1 LALQGGCGVTLQKI
15 VRQIVR
21 TESDISAIEREGF
34 SAFLPHASPFQLI
47 EATAARYPDR
57 PAIRYLTRVG
67 APETDVALSYRDFAG
82 RIRQAANLFRRLGV
96 TRHDAVAILA
106 PHVLSTQ
113 IALWAAEVAGRACP
127 INPMLAPEHIVGL
140 LRAANAKIAI
150 VLGDNGDLDIW
161 AKLVPSLREAG
172 FLTHILDCDADRPSA
187 GSDGRFE
194 DMIARENADALDFVV
209 EGDADEIAA
218 FFHTGGTTGAPKLA
232 LHTRGNQAFVGRSAA
247 LIYDLSP
254 DDALINGFPLFHV
267 AGAFVYGL
275 SVFAA
280 GASIVIPTRLGMRN
294 RAFVD
299 SVWTQ
304 VARYGVTI
312 IGGVPTVISA
322 LIAVPI
328 DADISSLRLMLTGG
342 SPLPAELADAFE
354 RTIGKPV
361 RNLLGMTEC
370 AGVVSVEPC
379 RAERTVGSTGLRLPF
394 TEVRAFHLTDQAIDF
409 QNPCPPGE
417 TGVIALRGPNVSP
430 GYSDPKRNAGTF
442 EQGWL
447 VSGDL
452 GHVDAQGRVFVTGR
466 AKDVIIRG
474 AHNIDPAIIEDA
486 LLQHPDVAI
495 AAAIGQPDPYA
506 GELPVAYVTLK
517 AGATADAESLLAF
530 VTPRVGEPAARPK
543 SICILGEMPVTP
555 IGKIYKPALRVLAT
569 RRVIEETLTTIG
581 LAAAQ
586 FEIGVTE
593 HETIVRLKDA
603 AHEDAVKAALLG
615 MPIRYS
621 IRSGEISSDTA

>member
-1 LALQGGCGVTLQKI
+1 MTVHR
-15 VRQIVR
+15 VVR
-21 TESDISAIEREGF
+21 TESDIAAIEREGF

-67 APETDVALSYRDFAG
+67 VPETDVTLNYEDFAG

-96 TRHDAVAILA
+96 TAHDAIAILA

-113 IALWAAEVAGRACP
+113 IALWGGGSRRPRLPDQPDAGARAYR
-127 INPMLAPEHIVGL
+127 
-140 LRAANAKIAI
+140 RAAARGRGEDRDRARRERRSRH
-150 VLGDNGDLDIW
+150 L
-161 AKLVPSLREAG
+161 AKLVPALREAG

-194 DMIARENADALDFVV
+194 AMIARENADALDFAV
-209 EGDADEIAA
+209 EGGADEIAA

-247 LIYDLSP
+247 LMYDLSP
-254 DDALINGFPLFHV
+254 DDVLINGFPLFHV

-294 RAFVD
+294 RAFVGQI
-299 SVWTQ
+299 WKQ
-304 VARYGVTI
+304 VARCGVTI
-312 IGGVPTVISA
+312 VGGMPTVISA

-328 DADISSLRLMLTGG
+328 DADILRLRLMLTGG

-370 AGVVSVEPC
+370 AGVVTVEPF
-379 RAERTVGSTGLRLPF
+379 RAPRTVGSTGLRLPF
-394 TEVRAFHLTDQAIDF
+394 TDVGAFHATDQGIDF

-417 TGVIALRGPNVSP
+417 TGIIALRGPNVSP

-442 EQGWL
+442 EAGWL

-452 GHVDAQGRVFVTGR
+452 GHVDAEGRVFVTGR

-474 AHNIDPAIIEDA
+474 GHNIDPAIIEDA
-486 LLQHPDVAI
+486 LLLHPDVAI
-495 AAAIGQPDPYA
+495 AAAVGQPDPYA

-517 AGATADAESLLAF
+517 AGAKADAESLLAF
-530 VTPRVGEPAARPK
+530 VAPRVGEPAARPR
-543 SICILGEMPVTP
+543 SIGILGEMPVTP

-569 RRVIEETLTTIG
+569 KRVIEEMLTTMG
-581 LAAAQ
+581 LCTPQ
-586 FEIGVTE
+586 CEVTVTE
-593 HETIVRLKDA
+593 RETIVRLKDA
-603 AHEDAVKAALLG
+603 AREDAVKAALLG

-621 IRSGEISSDTA
+621 IQAGVA

>member
-1 LALQGGCGVTLQKI
+1 MGEIGRMK
-15 VRQIVR
+15 RIVR
-21 TESDISAIEREGF
+21 TDSDIAEIERDGF
-34 SAFLPHASPFQLI
+34 SAFLPHASPFDIIQ
-47 EATAARYPDR
+47 ASAVRYPDR
-57 PAIRYLTRVG
+57 AAIRYIIQVG
-67 APETDVALSYRDFAG
+67 APETDVTLNYRDFAG

-96 TRHDAVAILA
+96 TKTDAVAILA

-127 INPMLAPEHIVGL
+127 INPMLAPEHVVGL

-150 VLGDNGDLDIW
+150 VLGENGDLDIW
-161 AKLVPSLREAG
+161 PKLVPSLREAG
-172 FLTHILDCDADRPSA
+172 FLSHVLDCDADRPTQ

-194 DMIARENADALDFVV
+194 DLIGCENADALDFAV
-209 EGDADEIAA
+209 EGDGDEIAA

-232 LHTRGNQAFVGRSAA
+232 LHTRRNQAFVGRSAA
-247 LIYDLSP
+247 LMYDLSA
-254 DDALINGFPLFHV
+254 DDVLINGFPLFHV

-299 SVWTQ
+299 TVWKQ
-304 VARYGVTI
+304 VERYGVTL

-322 LIAVPI
+322 LVAVGI

-342 SPLPAELADAFE
+342 SPLPAELACAFE
-354 RTIGKPV
+354 RTVGKPV

-370 AGVVSVEPC
+370 AGIVTVEPFL
-379 RAERTVGSTGLRLPF
+379 AERTAGSTGLRLPF
-394 TEVRAFHLTDQAIDF
+394 TEVRAFRASDEAIDF
-409 QNPCPPGE
+409 DDPCPPGQ

-442 EQGWL
+442 EAGWL

-452 GHVDAQGRVFVTGR
+452 GHVDAEGRVFVTGR

-474 AHNIDPAIIEDA
+474 GHNIDPAIIEDA

-495 AAAIGQPDPYA
+495 AAAVGQPDAYA

-517 AGATADAESLLAF
+517 AGAAVDAEQLMAF
-530 VTPRVGEPAARPK
+530 VRPRVGEPAARPK
-543 SICILGEMPVTP
+543 NICVLGEMPVTP

-569 RRVIEETLTTIG
+569 KRVIEEMLTTMG
-581 LAAAQ
+581 LCTPQ
-586 FEIGVTE
+586 CEVTVTE
-593 HETIVRLKDA
+593 RETIVRLKDA
-603 AHEDAVKAALLG
+603 AREDAVKAALLG

-621 IRSGEISSDTA
+621 IQVGVA

>member
-1 LALQGGCGVTLQKI
+1 MNRV
-15 VRQIVR
+15 VR
-21 TESDISAIEREGF
+21 TDADIAAIEREGLA
-34 SAFLPHASPFQLI
+34 AFLPHASPFEI
-47 EATAARYPDR
+47 IAASAARYPDR
-57 PAIRYLTRVG
+57 PALRYITQVG
-67 APETDVALSYRDFAG
+67 APEADATLTYREFAG

-96 TRHDAVAILA
+96 TQYDAVAILA
-106 PHVLSTQ
+106 PHALATQ
-113 IALWAAEVAGRACP
+113 IALWAAEAAGRACP
-127 INPMLAPEHIVGL
+127 INPMLAPEHVVEL
-140 LRAANAKIAI
+140 LRAANARIAI
-150 VLGDNGDLDIW
+150 VLGANGDLDIW
-161 AKLVPSLREAG
+161 SKLVPTLRAAG
-172 FLTHILDCDADRPSA
+172 FISHVLDCDSDRPTP

-194 DMIARENADALDFVV
+194 DLMAGENAEALDFAI
-209 EGDADEIAA
+209 EGDDDAVAA

-232 LHTRGNQAFVGRSAA
+232 LHTRRNQAFVGRSAA
-247 LIYDLSP
+247 LMYDLAA
-254 DDALINGFPLFHV
+254 DDILINGFPLFHV

-294 RAFVD
+294 RGFVER
-299 SVWTQ
+299 VWHE
-304 VARYGVTI
+304 VARYGVTV

-322 LIAVPI
+322 LLAVPV

-370 AGVVSVEPC
+370 AGVVSVEPF

-394 TEVRAFHLTDQAIDF
+394 TEVGAFHAAEDGIDF
-409 QNPCPPGE
+409 ERPCPPGE
-417 TGVIALRGPNVSP
+417 TGIIALRGPNVSP
-430 GYSDPKRNAGTF
+430 GYSDARRNAGTF

-452 GHVDAQGRVFVTGR
+452 GHVDAQGRLFVTGR

-474 AHNIDPAIIEDA
+474 AHNIDPALIEDA
-486 LLQHPDVAI
+486 LLQHPDVAL
-495 AAAIGQPDPYA
+495 AAAVGQPDAYA

-530 VTPRVGEPAARPK
+530 AAPRVGEPAARPK
-543 SICILGEMPVTP
+543 SVSVLGDMPVTP
-555 IGKIYKPALRVLAT
+555 VGKIYKPALRVLAT
-569 RRVIEETLTTIG
+569 QRVIEETLASIG
-581 LAAAQ
+581 LAVAQ
-586 FEIGVTE
+586 CEIDVSE
-593 HETIVRLKDA
+593 RETVIRLADP

-615 MPIRYS
+615 MPIRYR
-621 IRSGEISSDTA
+621 ILVGVA

>member
-1 LALQGGCGVTLQKI
+1 VTEQNNARQKI
-15 VRQIVR
+15 VRQKIIR
-21 TESDISAIEREGF
+21 TESDIVAIEREGF
-34 SAFLPHASPFQLI
+34 SAFLSHASPFELI
-47 EATAARYPDR
+47 EATAAQHPDR

-67 APETDVALSYRDFAG
+67 APETDVTPSYRDFAG
-82 RIRQAANLFRRLGV
+82 RIRQAANLFRRLGL

-127 INPMLAPEHIVGL
+127 INPMLAPEHIVEL
-140 LRAANAKIAI
+140 LRAANARIAI

-172 FLTHILDCDADRPSA
+172 FLTHILDCDADRPTA

-194 DMIARENADALDFVV
+194 EMTAKENAGALDFVV
-209 EGDADEIAA
+209 EGETDEIAA

-247 LIYDLSP
+247 LMYDLSP
-254 DDALINGFPLFHV
+254 DDVLINGFPLFHV

-299 SVWTQ
+299 GIWRQ
-304 VARYGVTI
+304 VARCGVTI

-354 RTIGKPV
+354 RTVGKPV

-379 RAERTVGSTGLRLPF
+379 RAERTVGSAGLRLPF
-394 TEVRAFHLTDQAIDF
+394 TEVRAFHLTDHAIDF
-409 QNPCPPGE
+409 QNPCSPGQ

-442 EQGWL
+442 ESGWL

-452 GHVDAQGRVFVTGR
+452 GHVDAEGRVFVTGR

-474 AHNIDPAIIEDA
+474 GHNIDPAIIEDA
-486 LLQHPDVAI
+486 LLQHSDVAI

-517 AGATADAESLLAF
+517 AGATADAEALLAF
-530 VTPRVGEPAARPK
+530 VAPRVGEPAARPR

-569 RRVIEETLTTIG
+569 RRVIEETLATIG
-581 LAAAQ
+581 LAPAQ
-586 FEIGVTE
+586 FEITVSE
-593 HETIVRLKDA
+593 QETIVRLKDA

-615 MPIRYS
+615 MPIRYGVETGK
-621 IRSGEISSDTA
+621 I